1 MRDGKYTI
9 KIKFYSKF
17 LIIPVSFT
25 SSLLQ
30 GQEDIQDMI
39 INKNIFFK
47 PVEVSCLS
55 HGKTGHVFLTKSAK
69 CYRLSDMLK
78 VGKLNF

>member
-1 MRDGKYTI
+1 MAGLMENKANLN
-9 KIKFYSKF
+9 S
-17 LIIPVSFT
+17 SF
-25 SSLLQ
+25 SLVEVEVWVEL
-30 GQEDIQDMI
+30 G
-39 INKNIFFK
+39 NIFFK